1 MAKTLKQM
9 LEVYAPKSK
18 DEKRFKDKHVVA
30 KYKLDEPSKDDKVFT
45 GSNVKEVDRESTRH
59 GYKTGNDEKVYEQH
73 DYTDGKVG
81 TVEIVHPKAIV
92 VKPVKVDGKTKYKV
106 HKVGKEFSDGI
117 KVGEHLT
124 DTDLDDVADMGAKIY
139 HRTAKGDHHWKG
151 DVKEEA
157 LDEKKLTPAEMK
169 KREQVANALKRENP
183 NMPMAKKMAIATA
196 TAKRVAEE
204 DLHESEDSHKAF
216 QDHHNKAAKTI
227 KDITKTLSDHYNTV
241 TNKNQYNKGEAQWH
255 HVSAIKNINRQL
267 EDLQQMVA
275 QETDYSRP
283 PKPLK
288 EGIQLDDEGIELL
301 NVVYDS
307 LTDENKAVLEDIIE
321 NNPDQLVE
329 FLNQLE
335 VDNG

>member
-45 GSNVKEVDRESTRH
+45 GSNVKEVDRENTRH

-73 DYTDGKVG
+73 DYTDGKIG
-81 TVEIVHPKAIV
+81 TVEVIHPKAIV
-92 VKPVKVDGKTKYKV
+92 VSHAGKGKYKV

-124 DTDLDDVADMGAKIY
+124 DSELDDATEMGAKIY
-139 HRTAKGDHHWKG
+139 NRNTQTKTKI
-151 DVKEEA
+151 KEEA

-169 KREQVANALKRENP
+169 KREQVAKALKRENP

-267 EDLQQMVA
+267 EDLQQVVA
-275 QETDYSRP
+275 QEVDYSKP

-288 EGIQLDDEGIELL
+288 EGIQLDDEGLELL
-301 NVVYDS
+301 NIVYDS
-307 LTDENKAVLEDIIE
+307 LTDENKVVLEDIIE

-329 FLNQLE
+329 FLDQLE

>member
-30 KYKLDEPSKDDKVFT
+30 KYKLDDPSKEDSVFD
-45 GSNVKEVDRESTRH
+45 GSNVKAIDREGTRH
-59 GYKTGNDEKVYEQH
+59 GYNPGDDEKVYEAH
-73 DYTDGKVG
+73 DYTDGKTG
-81 TVEIVHPKAIV
+81 TVEVIHPKAII
-92 VKPVKVDGKTKYKV
+92 VKPVKVNGKTKYKV

-117 KVGEHLT
+117 KVGEHLS
-124 DTDLDDVADMGAKIY
+124 DTDLDDAAEMGAKVY
-139 HRTAKGDHHWKG
+139 HRKA

-157 LDEKKLTPAEMK
+157 LDEKKLTRAEMK
-169 KREQVANALKRENP
+169 KREEVAKALKRENP

-216 QDHHNKAAKTI
+216 QDQHNTAAKHL
-227 KDITKTLSDHYNTV
+227 KGITKALSDHYNSV
-241 TNKNQYNKGEAQWH
+241 TDKKHWHKGEAQWH
-255 HVSAIKNINRQL
+255 HVSTIKNINRQL
-267 EDLQQMVA
+267 EDLHQMVA
-275 QETDYSRP
+275 QETDYAKP
-283 PKPLK
+283 PKPISMK
-288 EGIQLDDEGIELL
+288 EGIQLDDEGLELL
-301 NVVYDS
+301 NIVYDS
-307 LTDENKAVLEDIIE
+307 LTDENKAVLEDIVE

-329 FLNQLE
+329 FLDQLE

>member
-1 MAKTLKQM
+1 MM
-9 LEVYAPKSK
+9 EVYAPKSK

-30 KYKLDEPSKDDKVFT
+30 KYKLDDPSKEDKVFN
-45 GSNVKEVDRESTRH
+45 GGNVKAIDREGTRH
-59 GYKTGNDEKVYEQH
+59 GYNPGDDEKVYEAH
-73 DYTDGKVG
+73 DYTDGSGAK
-81 TVEIVHPKAIV
+81 EIIHPRAII
-92 VKPVKVDGKTKYKV
+92 VKPVKVSGKTKYKV

-117 KVGEHLT
+117 KIGEHLS
-124 DTDLDDVADMGAKIY
+124 DTDLDDAAEMGAKIY
-139 HRTAKGDHHWKG
+139 HRKA
-151 DVKEEA
+151 DVKEET

-169 KREQVANALKRENP
+169 KREQVAKALKRENP
-183 NMPMAKKMAIATA
+183 NMPMAKKMAIATV

-204 DLHESEDSHKAF
+204 DLHESENSHEAF
-216 QDHHNKAAKTI
+216 QDHHNKAARTI
-227 KDITKTLSDHYNTV
+227 KNITKSLSDHYNTV
-241 TNKNQYNKGEAQWH
+241 TSKNQYNKGEAQWH

-288 EGIQLDDEGIELL
+288 EGIQLDDEGLELL
-301 NVVYDS
+301 NIVYDS
-307 LTDENKAVLEDIIE
+307 LTDENKAVLEDIVE

-329 FLNQLE
+329 FLDQLE

>member
-9 LEVYAPKSK
+9 MEVYAPKSK

-45 GSNVKEVDRESTRH
+45 GSNVKEVDREATKH
-59 GYKTGNDEKVYEQH
+59 GYNTGNDEKVYEAH

-81 TVEIVHPKAIV
+81 TVEVVHPKAIIV
-92 VKPVKVDGKTKYKV
+92 SHAGKGKYKV
-106 HKVGKEFSDGI
+106 HKVGKHFANGI
-117 KVGEHLT
+117 KIGEHLT
-124 DTDLDDVADMGAKIY
+124 DTELDDAAEMGAKIY
-139 HRTAKGDHHWKG
+139 NRNTQTKTKI
-151 DVKEEA
+151 KEEA
-157 LDEKKLTPAEMK
+157 LDEKHLTAAEMK
-169 KREQVANALKRENP
+169 KREEIAMAIERKNP
-183 NMPMAKKMAIATA
+183 GMNKSKKMAIATA

-216 QDHHNKAAKTI
+216 QDQHSKAAKSI
-227 KDITKTLSDHYNTV
+227 KDITKTLSDHYNAV
-241 TNKNQYNKGEAQWH
+241 TDKKHYHKGEAQWH

-275 QETDYSRP
+275 QETDYAKP
-283 PKPLK
+283 PKMMK
-288 EGIQLDDEGIELL
+288 EGIQLDDEGLELL

-307 LTDENKAVLEDIIE
+307 LNDENKAVLEDIIE
-321 NNPDQLVE
+321 NDPDQLVE
-329 FLNQLE
+329 FLDQLE

>member
-9 LEVYAPKSK
+9 MEVYAPKSK

-30 KYKLDEPSKDDKVFT
+30 KYKLDDPSKEDKVFN
-45 GSNVKEVDRESTRH
+45 GSNVKTVDREGTRH
-59 GYKTGNDEKVYEQH
+59 GYNTGDDEKVYEQH
-73 DYTDGKVG
+73 DYTDGKTG
-81 TVEIVHPKAIV
+81 TVEVIHPKAIV
-92 VKPVKVDGKTKYKV
+92 VSNAGKGKYKV

-124 DTDLDDVADMGAKIY
+124 DSELDDASEMGAKIY
-139 HRTAKGDHHWKG
+139 NRNVMTKAKI
-151 DVKEEA
+151 KEEA

-169 KREQVANALKRENP
+169 KREQVAKALKRENP

-275 QETDYSRP
+275 QEVDYSKP

-288 EGIQLDDEGIELL
+288 EGIQLDDEGLELL

-329 FLNQLE
+329 FLDQLE